1 LAYGYNLMFKR
12 NTEEE
17 KNFSVENS
25 QESEDDLRDTIIAQG
40 VRVEGDFNSKG
51 NVIIEGAVMGSV
63 KTNNNLHVGE
73 RAKISASITAKDAF
87 VAGEIQGNI
96 KVREKLELSPTSKVY
111 GDIEAK
117 TLIINA
123 GAILNGKCS
132 MPDPNAPAGIKE
144 KKSKKEETPED
155 EIV

>member
-1 LAYGYNLMFKR
+1 MFKKNNEPER
-12 NTEEE
+12 VFSAEDEGEEG
-17 KNFSVENS
+17 
-25 QESEDDLRDTIIAQG
+25 DLRDTIIAQG

-73 RAKISASITAKDAF
+73 KAKIAASVSAKDAF
-87 VAGEIQGNI
+87 IAGEIQGNLKI
-96 KVREKLELSPTSKVY
+96 KEKLELAPTSKIY

-123 GAILNGKCS
+123 GAIMNGKCS
-132 MPDPNAPAGIKE
+132 MPDPNAPAKIE
-144 KKSKKEETPED
+144 KKGKKEEIMEED
-155 EIV
+155 GKE

>member
-1 LAYGYNLMFKR
+1 MFKKNNEPER
-12 NTEEE
+12 AFSAEEGEEE
-17 KNFSVENS
+17 G
-25 QESEDDLRDTIIAQG
+25 DLRDTIIAQG

-73 RAKISASITAKDAF
+73 KAKISASIAAKDAY

-96 KVREKLELSPTSKVY
+96 KVREKLELAPTSRIY

-123 GAILNGKCS
+123 GAIMNGKCS
-132 MPDPNAPAGIKE
+132 MPDPNAPAKID
-144 KKSKKEETPED
+144 KKGKKEEVLE
-155 EIV
+155 EAGKE